1 MVVRRTPYF
10 GNRIDG
16 APHERAEQVRI
27 DQIEQKALA
36 VKYGLSKDGNWRTG
50 PNPMYYP
57 ESVVTV
63 DWTGQDLNQWYGGIL
78 RDFQMRLAG
87 DGQGNQYRVPMTHQP
102 GMGQNPL
109 EQVSRMAKSDDVLAV
124 GSDTG
129 AWSYIFGALCHP
141 QTLQQ
146 QNVLFAMPKH
156 GYPHGGHRVK
166 TTAAITSGVG
176 IAEAAAAGDSAHP
189 TYTEISVGLKEH
201 EHNVSLSTRLQ
212 VMVGADDVITWNNE
226 LQTGL
231 TEFWTSLDTD
241 LLQDTNTTANL
252 NIESLDRVCATDA
265 YETGHSYTSGDADI
279 YSLDRSTLSWT
290 EAYVNHN
297 SDTNRALD
305 IAYINDVLE
314 NCLSYW
320 DTTHMSKSW
329 ANKFWFTGPH
339 SWMDWSNI
347 EDAKQRFT
355 QETTVQSLPGGLQEI
370 PGQAGG
376 FGLTSFLT
384 IPIVVDDNVTNDTSG
399 DRIMLIDGD
408 ATQISVGRPLEV
420 ITSDNPLVTG
430 HYTKANIYYIAE
442 LACTRFKGN
451 GMVVD
456 LA

>member
-1 MVVRRTPYF
+1 MVVHRRPYF
-10 GNRIDG
+10 GLRVQG
-16 APHERAEQVRI
+16 SPEERRAIYAQDQAEQR
-27 DQIEQKALA
+27 QLA
-36 VKYGLSKDGNWRTG
+36 VQYGLSKDGNWRTG
-50 PNPMYYP
+50 PNPLYYP
-57 ESVVTV
+57 GSVVTV
-63 DWTGQDLNQWYGGIL
+63 DWTGKDLNNWYGGIL
-78 RDFQMRLAG
+78 NDFQMRLVG
-87 DGQGNQYRVPMTHQP
+87 DGQGNQYRVPMSHTP
-102 GMGQNPL
+102 NMGLNPL
-109 EQVSRMAKSDDVLAV
+109 ERVSRMAKADDVLNTGDDA
-124 GSDTG
+124 G

-146 QNVLFAMPKH
+146 QNVIFAMPKE
-156 GYPHGGHRVK
+156 GYPHGGYRAK
-166 TTAAITSGVG
+166 TVAAITSGVG

-189 TYTEISVGLKEH
+189 TYNEISVGLKEH

-241 LLQDTNTTANL
+241 LLQDTNTTANT

-265 YETGHSYTSGDADI
+265 YETGHSYGAGDADI

-297 SDTNRALD
+297 SDSNRALD
-305 IAYINDVLE
+305 ISHVNDVLE
-314 NCLSYW
+314 NSMSYW
-320 DTTHMSKSW
+320 DTAHMSKAW

-339 SWMDWSNI
+339 SWMDWSQI
-347 EDAKQRFT
+347 EDSKQRFT
-355 QETTVQSLPGGLQEI
+355 QETTVQTLPGGLQEI

-376 FGLTSFLT
+376 FGLTSFMT
-384 IPIVVDDNVTNDTSG
+384 IPIVVDDNVINDTSG

-408 ATQISVGRPLEV
+408 ATKISVGRPLEV
-420 ITSDNPLVTG
+420 VTSDNPLVTG

-442 LACTRFKGN
+442 LSCKRFKGN

-456 LA
+456 LS